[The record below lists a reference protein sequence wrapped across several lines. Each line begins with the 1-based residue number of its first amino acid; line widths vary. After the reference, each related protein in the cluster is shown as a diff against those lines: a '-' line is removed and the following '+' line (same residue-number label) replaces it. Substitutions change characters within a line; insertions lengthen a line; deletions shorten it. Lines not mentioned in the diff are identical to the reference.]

1 MTSFTGLAFLLLF
14 LPCLLIFYY
23 VPIKNIKYKNVI
35 LILFNLAFY
44 ILDEPLNIFLLL
56 ASILVNYLFVYLHY
70 LSKKNIFTIIAIVL
84 NVAILVFYKYSN
96 QSLPLG
102 ISYYTFM
109 MISYDVDIKDKP
121 KLMDLLLYISFF
133 ATIISGPITKYS
145 NFVDQIENREISK
158 ENLFIGIRRF
168 AFGIIKKILIADNL
182 SFLVDKCFYNI
193 DELTTALA
201 WIGAIA
207 YTLQLYFDFSGFS
220 DMTIGLAR
228 IFGFKLQE
236 NFNYP
241 YIATSIS
248 DFWKRWHISL
258 TKWFTNYIYIP
269 LGGNRVSKLRNI
281 FNIIVVWFVTGIWHG
296 NGYTFLVWALIN
308 CVFQL
313 LEKNTNL
320 KNMPKGIGHIYTMLI
335 VIISWCMFKSSSL
348 SDAFNY
354 IGIMFGRCNNGFI
367 NYEVVNVLKGYYLP
381 LILGILFSLP
391 IYEKYKESNLY
402 RNNISNI
409 MVQVAIYILLILA
422 IASEMGFN
430 FSASLYQGF

>member
-1 MTSFTGLAFLLLF
+1 MTSFTSLAFLLLF

-23 VPIKNIKYKNVI
+23 APIKDIRYKNII
-35 LILFNLAFY
+35 LILFSLGFY
-44 ILDEPLNIFLLL
+44 ILDEPINIFLLL
-56 ASILVNYLFVYLHY
+56 ASILINYIFVYLYY
-70 LSKKNIFTIIAIVL
+70 LSKKKIFNIIAIVL

-96 QSLPLG
+96 QSWPLG

-109 MISYDVDIKDKP
+109 MISYVVDIKDKP

-145 NFVDQIENREISK
+145 YFVDQIENREISK

-193 DELTTALA
+193 DELTTVLA

-220 DMTIGLAR
+220 DMAIGLAR
-228 IFGFKLQE
+228 MLGFKLQE

-308 CVFQL
+308 CIFQL

-320 KNMPKGIGHIYTMLI
+320 KNMPKGIGHIYTMFI
-335 VIISWCMFKSSSL
+335 VIISWCIFKSNSL

-367 NYEVVNVLKGYYLP
+367 NNEVINVLKGYCLP
-381 LILGILFSLP
+381 LILGIIFSLP

-409 MVQVAIYILLILA
+409 MVQVTIYILLILA

>member
-1 MTSFTGLAFLLLF
+1 MTSFTSLAFLLLF
-14 LPCLLIFYY
+14 LPCLLIFYCA
-23 VPIKNIKYKNVI
+23 PIKDIRYKNII
-35 LILFNLAFY
+35 LILFSLGFY

-70 LSKKNIFTIIAIVL
+70 LSKKKIFIIIPIVL
-84 NVAILVFYKYSN
+84 NVGILAFYKYSN
-96 QSLPLG
+96 HSLPLG

-193 DELTTALA
+193 DELTTVLA

-220 DMTIGLAR
+220 DMAIGLAR
-228 IFGFKLQE
+228 MLGFKLQE

-308 CVFQL
+308 CIFQL

-320 KNMPKGIGHIYTMLI
+320 KNMPKGIGHIYTMFI
-335 VIISWCMFKSSSL
+335 VIISWCIFKSNSL

-367 NYEVVNVLKGYYLP
+367 NYEVINVLKGYCLP
-381 LILGILFSLP
+381 LILGIVFSLP
-391 IYEKYKESNLY
+391 IYEKYKESYLY
-402 RNNISNI
+402 KNNVINVV
-409 MVQVAIYILLILA
+409 VQVAVYILLILA
-422 IASEMGFN
+422 ISSELGFN